1 MNVPASPAFL
11 RIQFV
16 HGILGV
22 SQNAVTPMAR
32 ALPHDFGHFLG
43 GGAG

>member
-1 MNVPASPAFL
+1 MNVPAGPAFS

-32 ALPHDFGHFLG
+32 ALPHDFGYFVS